1 MRSIFLK
8 IFLSFWLIQ
17 ALILGLA
24 LLLAEHPAERVV
36 SRWRYIS
43 SDALKHYNETA
54 ASFLEQGGIKA
65 ADEYLQ
71 QLEKSADMQFFWF
84 DSQGRELYGQAASTP
99 KRVRQM
105 AGLAGQTNQ
114 PQFENRFDA
123 TLTAQV
129 MTASSGKGYI
139 LVARMLHGH
148 GPMAFRR
155 STREL
160 FWHLSLGTFIS
171 GLICFWLARYL
182 TGPIVRL
189 RAATQQLASGD
200 FSARAAETER
210 KDEISEL
217 VHDFNRMA
225 RRLEALVNS
234 QKQLMSDI
242 SHELRSPLARLNVA
256 LGLARQRATEDVG
269 KALDRIE
276 LEAQRLNDLIGK
288 LLTLARLES
297 GEQTPEQRRVNIPDL
312 LKDVIGDADFEA
324 HSRKS
329 RVRLV
334 EIEPAA
340 EDCEALGSPGL
351 LRSAFENVIRNAV
364 RYTAEGSEVEIRLGC
379 EGTHGGN
386 FAVITIR
393 DHGPGVPDEELKN
406 LFRPFYRV
414 DAARE
419 RQTGGSGLGLAIAE
433 RAVRLHGGTISAANA
448 PNGGFVVEIRL
459 PATTVPSHETVHQ

>member
-17 ALILGLA
+17 ALILGMA

-36 SRWRYIS
+36 SRWRFIS

-65 ADEYLQ
+65 ADEYL
-71 QLEKSADMQFFWF
+71 
-84 DSQGRELYGQAASTP
+84 
-99 KRVRQM
+99 
-105 AGLAGQTNQ
+105 
-114 PQFENRFDA
+114 
-123 TLTAQV
+123 
-129 MTASSGKGYI
+129 
-139 LVARMLHGH
+139 
-148 GPMAFRR
+148 
-155 STREL
+155 
-160 FWHLSLGTFIS
+160 
-171 GLICFWLARYL
+171 
-182 TGPIVRL
+182 
-189 RAATQQLASGD
+189 QQLASGD

-256 LGLARQRATEDVG
+256 LGLARQRASEDVG

-297 GEQTPEQRRVNIPDL
+297 GEQAPEQSWVNIPDL

-329 RVRLV
+329 RVKL
-334 EIEPAA
+334 
-340 EDCEALGSPGL
+340 
-351 LRSAFENVIRNAV
+351 
-364 RYTAEGSEVEIRLGC
+364 
-379 EGTHGGN
+379 
-386 FAVITIR
+386 
-393 DHGPGVPDEELKN
+393 
-406 LFRPFYRV
+406 
-414 DAARE
+414 
-419 RQTGGSGLGLAIAE
+419 
-433 RAVRLHGGTISAANA
+433 
-448 PNGGFVVEIRL
+448 
-459 PATTVPSHETVHQ
+459 